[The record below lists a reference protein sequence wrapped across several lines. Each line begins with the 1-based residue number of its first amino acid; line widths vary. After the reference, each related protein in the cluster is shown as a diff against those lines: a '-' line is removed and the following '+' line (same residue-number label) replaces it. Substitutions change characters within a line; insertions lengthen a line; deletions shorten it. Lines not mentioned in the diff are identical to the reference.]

1 MTVKLGIT
9 FALPEWDAV
18 TLRDFAQWRDPE
30 LALKGVAALIRM
42 LGAGVS
48 FTDRANRALLGV
60 AGPLSSQGV
69 RRFRLTANPPDQTVL
84 RTGAFAVKLVTA
96 TPARFDEIQIGPT
109 LADTTAN
116 IQQWLEDEA
125 DSFGCFTVQREL
137 DNWTRVTPR
146 IDPPIG
152 GVPTPFASG
161 PSGGG
166 SIWQT
171 QLIQP
176 IAFQEQGYYHLLRTP

>member
-9 FALPEWDAV
+9 FTLPEWDAV
-18 TLRDFAQWRDPE
+18 TLREFAPWRSPE
-30 LALKGVAALIRM
+30 LALKGVAELLRM
-42 LGAGVS
+42 LGSGVS

-60 AGPLSSQGV
+60 AGPLSAQGV

-84 RTGAFAVKLVTA
+84 RTAAYAVKLVTA
-96 TPARFDEIQIGPT
+96 APARFDEIQIGAT

-116 IQQWLEDEA
+116 IQQWLEDDA
-125 DSFGCFTVQREL
+125 AAHGCFTVERQA

-152 GVPTPFASG
+152 GVPTPFAAG

-176 IAFQEQGYYHLLRTP
+176 IDFLEQGYYHLLRTP